1 VALEDWLNDGV
12 PLSGPVAHECM
23 GGWYGR
29 NTPHGGEWEVAGIA
43 VCPETIDIPARVLIP
58 QQDRIV
64 PPASAQAL
72 ADALPNVDAS
82 SVPLGHIG
90 MVAGSRAQAL
100 VWEPL
105 AEWLHGVSSG

>member
-1 VALEDWLNDGV
+1 
-12 PLSGPVAHECM
+12 
-23 GGWYGR
+23 
-29 NTPHGGEWEVAGIA
+29 
-43 VCPETIDIPARVLIP
+43 P

-72 ADALPNVDAS
+72 ADALPNAEAS
-82 SVPLGHIG
+82 STPLGHIG

-105 AEWLHGVSSG
+105 AEWLSGVSPR